1 MFTGLIESVGTIKQV
16 QRRGD
21 YRILS
26 VASYLADDNLAIGE
40 SIACDG
46 ACLTVVSAS
55 KSLFIIEASQET
67 ARHTILDKYAVGSRV
82 NLERAL
88 KASSRMGGHFVS
100 GHVDDAGVV
109 DYVRP
114 VGQSLELAVR
124 YDPRYDELV
133 IDKGS
138 IAVNGVSLTINA
150 SRPTWF
156 SVNLIPFTVRETTLG
171 QVKAGDSVNLEFDI
185 IGKYVLKMK
194 KSTEH
199 TTLTKDK
206 LIESGW

>member
-1 MFTGLIESVGTIKQV
+1 MFTGLVESVGTIKQV
-16 QRRGD
+16 QRHGE
-21 YRILS
+21 YRILF
-26 VASYLADDNLAIGE
+26 VASSLADDNLALGE

-55 KSLFIIEASQET
+55 KSLFVVEASQET
-67 ARHTILDKYAVGSRV
+67 ARYTILDKYAVGSRV

-88 KASSRMGGHFVS
+88 KAGSRMGGHFVS
-100 GHVDDAGVV
+100 GHVDDTGVV

-171 QVKAGDSVNLEFDI
+171 QVKAGDSVNLEFDM

>member
-26 VASYLADDNLAIGE
+26 VASLLADDNFAIGE

-88 KASSRMGGHFVS
+88 KAGSRMGGHFVS

>member
-1 MFTGLIESVGTIKQV
+1 MFTGLIETVGTIKEL
-16 QRRGD
+16 RTRGD

-26 VASYLADDNLAIGE
+26 VAGAFANDNPAPGE

-46 ACLTVVSAS
+46 ACLTVVSID
-55 KSLFIIEASQET
+55 KELFEVEASRET
-67 ARHTILDKYAVGSRV
+67 ARRTILNGYTVGSRI

-88 KASSRMGGHFVS
+88 KVGSRLGGHFVS

-124 YDPRYDELV
+124 FDPHFDKLV

-138 IAVNGVSLTINA
+138 IAINGVSLTVNA
-150 SRPTWF
+150 CRPGWF
-156 SVNLIPFTVRETTLG
+156 NVNLIPFTVKETTLG
-171 QVKAGDSVNLEFDI
+171 LLQGGHRVNLEFDM
-185 IGKYVLKMK
+185 IGKYVLKIQENRT
-194 KSTEH
+194 SNA
-199 TTLTKDK
+199 LTREK